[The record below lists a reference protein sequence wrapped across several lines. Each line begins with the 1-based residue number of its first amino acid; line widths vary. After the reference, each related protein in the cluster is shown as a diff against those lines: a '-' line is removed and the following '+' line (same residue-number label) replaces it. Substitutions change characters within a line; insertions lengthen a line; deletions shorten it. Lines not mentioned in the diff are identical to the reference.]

1 MPIYPPKLFHSDDLG
16 DALAIAEAVRFANVF
31 FQQAEVPTVVFLP
44 FITAQEDSGPYLYA
58 HLLRSNPLF
67 AEARQGPV
75 TARVVFNAADG
86 YLSPS
91 VYDEKKASGK
101 VVPTWNYVA
110 SQFLVQIEIIPDDEL
125 EPLLARQ
132 VAAFEGDVGSD
143 WELSDAP
150 DDYVAGLKKMIAGL
164 RCRII
169 EAHAHKKLSQNRTA
183 ELGNVEAWFERQST
197 DRRRLADWFE
207 RVG

>member
-1 MPIYPPKLFHSDDLG
+1 MYPPKLFHSDELEE
-16 DALAIAEAVRFANVF
+16 ALAIAEAVRFANIF
-31 FQQAEVPTVVFLP
+31 FQQADAPTVVFLP
-44 FITAQEDSGPYLYA
+44 FITAREDSGPYLYA

-67 AEARQGPV
+67 VLARQGPV

-91 VYDEKKASGK
+91 VYDEKKVSGK

-110 SQFLVQIEIIPDDEL
+110 SQFLVQIEVMPDEEL
-125 EPLLARQ
+125 EPLLAKQ

-150 DDYVAGLKKMIAGL
+150 GDYVAGLKKMIAGL
-164 RCRII
+164 RCRIL
-169 EAHAHKKLSQNRTA
+169 EARAHKKLSQNRTA
-183 ELGNVEAWFERQST
+183 ELGNVGAWFNRQST
-197 DRRRLADWFE
+197 EQRRLASWFDKDA
-207 RVG
+207 